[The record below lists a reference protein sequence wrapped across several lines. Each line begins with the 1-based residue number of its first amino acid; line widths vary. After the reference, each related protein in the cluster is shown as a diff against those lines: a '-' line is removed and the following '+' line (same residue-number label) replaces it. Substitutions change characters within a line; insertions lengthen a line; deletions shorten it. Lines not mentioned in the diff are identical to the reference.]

1 MFRVFKTK
9 ILKAIVINLAKKE
22 SCNFLYLSKK
32 TLQCGLTLKEY
43 EINPEIG
50 TGKIISY
57 SFNGLVIKEIDI
69 KFNKKTTIKS
79 IKNTNSLLFSSL
91 IKGEKKIYIPQYS
104 IEVIQEN
111 HENIISFVNNIKRDV
126 TYPKLK
132 TIKEISIKMSPEFIK
147 KHQLDTLHPIYSR
160 YALKEIKNNITCQI
174 TTNTQAIIF
183 EIISDKRQ
191 GLLKRLFLEAK
202 VLEIMALQIAIKDK
216 IKFRKN
222 TNIKK
227 LSLAKNIITQNLNTQ
242 YSISEISKK
251 IFLNESIF
259 KNEFKRTFGES
270 FFKYS
275 LNLRMK
281 EAKKLLAYTSIPIG
295 EISELIGYKNPTHF
309 TAAFKKKESLTPK
322 QYRNK

>member
-9 ILKAIVINLAKKE
+9 ILKAIVINLVKKE

-32 TLQCGLTLKEY
+32 TIQCGLTLKEY

-57 SFNGLVIKEIDI
+57 SFNGLVIK
-69 KFNKKTTIKS
+69 
-79 IKNTNSLLFSSL
+79 
-91 IKGEKKIYIPQYS
+91 
-104 IEVIQEN
+104 
-111 HENIISFVNNIKRDV
+111 
-126 TYPKLK
+126 
-132 TIKEISIKMSPEFIK
+132 
-147 KHQLDTLHPIYSR
+147 
-160 YALKEIKNNITCQI
+160 
-174 TTNTQAIIF
+174 
-183 EIISDKRQ
+183 
-191 GLLKRLFLEAK
+191 
-202 VLEIMALQIAIKDK
+202 DK

-222 TNIKK
+222 TSIKK
-227 LSLAKNIITQNLNTQ
+227 LSLAKNIITENLNTQ